1 MKIILISDYEPII
14 NEIDL
19 VVKLFEK
26 GLTYFHIRKRNFS
39 YVQLYDFIMSIPQKY
54 HKHCIIDEHLELAY
68 SLGLK
73 GVHFTKQN
81 TIEKY
86 AKLNQMSI
94 TDVIEKFGHI
104 SYTLHTLKDLNEL
117 KKLDYKYN
125 YVLLSPVFDSISNI
139 GYNSKLNINAIKSF
153 LGKNKN
159 LTNVIAV
166 GGVTDQRVRDVI
178 DNNFAGAAILGHIW
192 EQFKDDFNISAAV
205 KKYLELVETIN
216 LWEGIK
222 NR

>member
-1 MKIILISDYEPII
+1 MKTILISDYEPII

-19 VVKLFEK
+19 VIEFFEK

-39 YVQLYDFIMSIPQKY
+39 YAQLYDYVTSIPQKY
-54 HKHCIIDEHLELAY
+54 HKYCIIDEHLELAHD
-68 SLGLK
+68 LGLK
-73 GVHFTKQN
+73 GVHFTKLN

-86 AKLNQMSI
+86 AELNQMSI

-153 LGKNKN
+153 LGKNES

-166 GGVTDQRVRDVI
+166 GGVTDHRIRDVI

-192 EQFKDDFNISAAV
+192 EQFKDDFNIAAAI
-205 KKYLELVETIN
+205 KKYDEIIEMASI
-216 LWEGIK
+216 WEGVGT
-222 NR
+222 